1 MQVRIEQ
8 TDLPG
13 IGVRHDLVTTSG
25 RRVGVITH
33 HNGQRVFVVYDD
45 EDPDACV
52 ATIPLNTEEADAL
65 ASFLGGS
72 LIVEQLAT
80 LREQAA
86 GLLTEHTP
94 LADGSPYVGRQLG
107 DASIRTRTSV
117 SIVAVLRNQEVIPSP
132 GPSFV
137 FAAHDVVVMVGTRRG
152 LDAASSIL
160 TTPDS

>member
-13 IGVRHDLVTTSG
+13 IGVRHDLVTGSG

-33 HNGQRVFVVYDD
+33 HNGRRDFVVYDQD
-45 EDPDACV
+45 DPDACV

-80 LREQAA
+80 LREQAS

-94 LADGSPYVGRQLG
+94 LTPSSPYVGRQLG

-137 FAAHDVVVMVGTRRG
+137 FAASDVVVMVGTRKG
-152 LDAASSIL
+152 LDAASAIL
-160 TTPDS
+160 TSDA